1 MRVSVYVCAI
11 YSQSSFLGGN
21 RRGLLKSFNM
31 KQSSES
37 RVCVLYVT
45 RDCVMLFN
53 PHEYKVFQTERNAV
67 WKWFK
72 RVGGVRWSEGVGWGV
87 EGWACI
93 LQLTRP
99 GEAKGNKPLQRFG
112 DAMTNAK

>member
-11 YSQSSFLGGN
+11 YSQCSFLWGN

-72 RVGGVRWSEGVGWGV
+72 RVGGVRWSEGVGLGGGV
-87 EGWACI
+87 GLHFATH
-93 LQLTRP
+93 QAGRSQ
-99 GEAKGNKPLQRFG
+99 GK
-112 DAMTNAK
+112 

>member
-11 YSQSSFLGGN
+11 YSQCSFLWGN

-37 RVCVLYVT
+37 LVCVLYVT

-53 PHEYKVFQTERNAV
+53 PHEYKVFQTERYAV

-72 RVGGVRWSEGVGWGV
+72 RVGGVRWSGG
-87 EGWACI
+87 GWACI